1 MLEYI
6 YYKPKLC
13 MIRRSEKEPTEQV
26 EAQAISNL
34 LEVDLK
40 TQE

>member
-1 MLEYI
+1 MM
-6 YYKPKLC
+6 K
-13 MIRRSEKEPTEQV
+13 RSEKEPTEQA
-26 EAQAISNL
+26 EAKAITNL

>member
-1 MLEYI
+1 
-6 YYKPKLC
+6 

-34 LEVDLK
+34 LEADLK

>member
-1 MLEYI
+1 
-6 YYKPKLC
+6 
-13 MIRRSEKEPTEQV
+13 MIRRLEKDPTEQA
-26 EAQAISNL
+26 EAKAITNL

>member
-1 MLEYI
+1 
-6 YYKPKLC
+6 
-13 MIRRSEKEPTEQV
+13 MIRRLEKEPTEQA
-26 EAQAISNL
+26 EAKAITNL